1 MFHFKF
7 NIDTPWKQK
16 WDNVWA
22 KDFGRLSE
30 HKSLEMQF
38 MKDFY
43 LFGIDI
49 DFSCALRGI
58 DHAGPEIALSLF
70 GYTFTMRIY
79 DHRHWDDDNNCWEVY
94 EEEKVEKENDSNDIG
109 GVNDSI

>member
-7 NIDTPWKQK
+7 NIDTPWEKT
-16 WDNVWA
+16 WDDIWS
-22 KDFGRLSE
+22 KYFGRLSE

-38 MKDFY
+38 MKDYY
-43 LFGIDI
+43 LVGINL
-49 DFSCALRGI
+49 DFSYVFKGC

-70 GYTFTMRIY
+70 GYTFTMHIY

-109 GVNDSI
+109 GVNDNI